1 MSTTPRTA
9 GFRPVDLI
17 GIVYIVA
24 LTAALFAYTPEVGN
38 LTKAHP
44 ALMSFIKFALLATFG
59 ECLKN
64 RLTTGVWLPARVI
77 IRAMVWGVFGIWI
90 GADFVLVAA
99 GVQGLIAKGQWSD
112 AVGPFGLSL
121 WLNVLSG
128 YGFTMMFTHYW
139 ADHLIDHTVTF
150 SLPPQFRVVCAAY
163 LSLGLG
169 LILSF
174 AKRRGTA
181 G

>member
-121 WLNVLSG
+121 WLNVLSA
-128 YGFTMMFTHYW
+128 T
-139 ADHLIDHTVTF
+139 
-150 SLPPQFRVVCAAY
+150 R
-163 LSLGLG
+163 
-169 LILSF
+169 
-174 AKRRGTA
+174 
-181 G
+181 